1 MNCTIGSSFVIGFST
16 IGCAVA
22 SIIGTERL
30 GVVNGAVKSARL
42 LAERNGDQLAA
53 AIADLRASHSAW
65 GERPYQWTGY
75 GAATSRISVSIRSAI
90 LCADS
95 RSWATVQSAA

>member
-1 MNCTIGSSFVIGFST
+1 MSCTISSSFVIGFSP

-22 SIIGTERL
+22 SIIGTEQL
-30 GVVNGAVKSARL
+30 GVANGAVKSDRL

-53 AIADLRASHSAW
+53 GIADLHANHSAW
-65 GERPYQWTGY
+65 GERPYQWRGY
-75 GAATSRISVSIRSAI
+75 GAATSHISVSIRSAI
-90 LCADS
+90 LWAGS

>member
-1 MNCTIGSSFVIGFST
+1 MSCTISSSFVIGFSP

-22 SIIGTERL
+22 SIIGTEQL
-30 GVVNGAVKSARL
+30 GVANGAVKSDRL

-53 AIADLRASHSAW
+53 GIADLHASHSAW
-65 GERPYQWTGY
+65 GERPYQWRGY
-75 GAATSRISVSIRSAI
+75 GAATSHIRVSIRSAI
-90 LCADS
+90 FCAGS